1 MTKLNIIPLFCLL
14 TLCGC
19 GQNSNS
25 KKTDDINVSKQSST
39 DTLHNTEGW
48 SDTSVIAILP
58 IDTSYHW
65 LFENTKPLNLT
76 EKDLQTADNILANCI
91 IIHNAKQD
99 TTRQFSEYIDLKKY
113 KRQYIP
119 LVNSKGE
126 KKVYINCFCISD
138 WGFDNWKKS
147 LVQVDDGGSCFFQ
160 LIINLTTLEYEK
172 FGTNGYA

>member
-1 MTKLNIIPLFCLL
+1 MIKLNILPLFYLL
-14 TLCGC
+14 TFCAC

-25 KKTDDINVSKQSST
+25 TKTDNISVSKSDSSAT
-39 DTLHNTEGW
+39 FHNTQVCG
-48 SDTSVIAILP
+48 DTSVIAILP

-65 LFENTKPLNLT
+65 LFKNVTSLSLT
-76 EKDLQTADNILANCI
+76 DKDLQTVDNILTKCI
-91 IIHNAKQD
+91 KIHNNKQD
-99 TTRQFSEYIDLKKY
+99 TTKQFSEYIDLKKY

-119 LVNSKGE
+119 FVNSKGE

-138 WGFDNWKKS
+138 WGFDYWKKS

-160 LIINLTTLEYEK
+160 VTINLTTLEYEQ